1 MSDPLNEINRTLGEM
16 LGSFKAMEASQHNML
31 SEVKAIS
38 AEQMRVRIEMDDV
51 KDTVNGIAPFVEKAK
66 KWEQRGIGAG
76 MVLTSVGAIFG
87 ASAIAFR
94 DKILASIGWS

>member
-16 LGSFKAMEASQHNML
+16 LGSFKAMEASQHSML

-38 AEQMRVRIEMDDV
+38 AEQTRVRVEMDDM

-66 KWEQRGIGAG
+66 KWEQRGVGAG
-76 MVLTSVGAIFG
+76 MVLTSLGAIFG
-87 ASAIAFR
+87 ASAVAFR
-94 DKILASIGWS
+94 DKIMEYISFG